1 MRIRPSGI
9 VLGACAAIALAGSQ
23 LAVPMSTA
31 AAASSPSLRAAAHP
45 VAYVPL
51 RGSKRAGFDQVFTN
65 MDYNGGPVMP
75 SNTDYMVLWS
85 PAGLPAY
92 PAGYVSGLRTFFKDL
107 AHDSGGHQNVDSVS
121 AQYNDLTGAFARYQ
135 TTFGGALVDT
145 DPYPPTECP
154 AAAPVTACLTD
165 AQIQTELE
173 HFAASRGL
181 KTDLSHEYFLLTPPH
196 VESCFSNDPN
206 ASPPFGG
213 CSAGEPRSLAFF
225 CAYHQNTSLSPMLLY
240 ANDPFDATNPL
251 CQDGNN
257 PNGIADGEINGG
269 LSHEQNESV
278 TDPLPNDAW
287 TNGAGTNQGQEVGDQ
302 CVGMYGTPLGTHN
315 GAKYNQVINGH
326 FYWFQE
332 EWSNQAHSC
341 LQRLTPTAARP
352 HAMFTV
358 AAGSGLTLNFD
369 ARGSSAP
376 GGVTEY
382 VWQFNDAFG
391 AQTVEQTTPKICRRL
406 LRRPDHHG
414 QGRHVHGQRRHRHH
428 RSERDHPRLQ
438 LRTDAS
444 VGRTAGKLLRAGRCQ
459 RAAGDDISVG
469 IRRRHHRFGPVSGA
483 RVQATGTV
491 HRYAG
496 DVQRRR
502 IGVPWRRRRPRV
514 HAVTD
519 GRRVASADPL
529 QLSVGQAGHLQS
541 STSRSEGLRSARS
554 SESFTW
560 TGYRDL
566 LIAAY
571 RQVTASASWPKRP
584 LVPLSPG
591 EHARPAFQARQEV
604 TLRLPEPPAGQS
616 RPRT

>member
-9 VLGACAAIALAGSQ
+9 FLVACAAIALAGSQ
-23 LAVPMSTA
+23 LAMPVSTA

-45 VAYVPL
+45 IAYVPL
-51 RGSKRAGFDQVFTN
+51 RGSKGAGFDQVFTN

-85 PAGLPAY
+85 PAGLSAY
-92 PAGYVSGLRTFFKDL
+92 PAGYVSGLRTFFTDL

-154 AAAPVTACLTD
+154 AAAPVTGCLTD

-173 HFAASRGL
+173 HFVASRGL

-206 ASPPFGG
+206 ANPPFGG
-213 CSAGEPRSLAFF
+213 CSAGEPSNLAFF
-225 CAYHQNTSLSPMLLY
+225 CAYHQNTSLSPMLIY

-287 TNGAGTNQGQEVGDQ
+287 TNGAGANQGQEVGDQ

-332 EWSNQAHSC
+332 EWSNQTHSC
-341 LQRLTPTAARP
+341 LQRLTPAAARP
-352 HAMFTV
+352 HAKFKVT
-358 AAGSGLTLNFD
+358 AGSGLTLNFD

-376 GGVTEY
+376 GGVAEY

-391 AQTVEQTTPKICRRL
+391 AQTVEQTTPTISHTFPSAGAYSVGLTIMAKDGTSTGNGGIVTT
-406 LRRPDHHG
+406 G
-414 QGRHVHGQRRHRHH
+414 QGGITTGFSFGPAH
-428 RSERDHPRLQ
+428 S
-438 LRTDAS
+438 S
-444 VGRTAGKLLRAGRCQ
+444 AGRPVSFSALGTVSAQ
-459 RAAGDDISVG
+459 PVLTYLWEFGDGTTGTGPSPTHVYKRPGRYTVTLVMFSGVGSAFPGAGA
-469 IRRRHHRFGPVSGA
+469 GPVSK
-483 RVQATGTV
+483 QSLKITG
-491 HRYAG
+491 
-496 DVQRRR
+496 
-502 IGVPWRRRRPRV
+502 
-514 HAVTD
+514 
-519 GRRVASADPL
+519 
-529 QLSVGQAGHLQS
+529 
-541 STSRSEGLRSARS
+541 
-554 SESFTW
+554 
-560 TGYRDL
+560 
-566 LIAAY
+566 
-571 RQVTASASWPKRP
+571 
-584 LVPLSPG
+584 
-591 EHARPAFQARQEV
+591 
-604 TLRLPEPPAGQS
+604 
-616 RPRT
+616 